1 MLNLD
6 LTCRKKE
13 SIKHN
18 LFNKLF
24 TNEGSEGAN
33 YFKNLSLHSILD
45 IGPAIKKNKQTNK
58 QTKNKKKQSKIK

>member
-58 QTKNKKKQSKIK
+58 QKKTKKNKAK